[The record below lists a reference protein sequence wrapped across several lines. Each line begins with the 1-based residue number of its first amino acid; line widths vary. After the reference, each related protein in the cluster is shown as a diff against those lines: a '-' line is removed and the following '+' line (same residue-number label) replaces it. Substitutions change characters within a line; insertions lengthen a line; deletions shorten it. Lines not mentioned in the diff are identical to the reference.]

1 MAGCALVG
9 QSVMNVGYG
18 GRTRLSTL
26 TSGVSLLTMILLA
39 SRWVN
44 QIPMATLVGVM
55 IMIAINT
62 ANWSSL
68 RGIRRIPKSDTAVM
82 LLTVV
87 VTVLTHNLAVGLLSG
102 VALAGIL
109 FSRKLAKVIEVSSE
123 ELAPDHRLYRVRGQ
137 VFFVSSIYFRQGFEL
152 HEHPARI
159 TIDMAEAHIWDQSGV
174 TALDQVIRRLK
185 LGGSAVEVV
194 NLNAESSDLLARIGV
209 AEEAGGRAGP
219 ILQLH

>member
-1 MAGCALVG
+1 
-9 QSVMNVGYG
+9 
-18 GRTRLSTL
+18 
-26 TSGVSLLTMILLA
+26 
-39 SRWVN
+39 
-44 QIPMATLVGVM
+44 
-55 IMIAINT
+55 
-62 ANWSSL
+62 
-68 RGIRRIPKSDTAVM
+68 
-82 LLTVV
+82 
-87 VTVLTHNLAVGLLSG
+87 
-102 VALAGIL
+102 
-109 FSRKLAKVIEVSSE
+109 
-123 ELAPDHRLYRVRGQ
+123 

>member
-1 MAGCALVG
+1 VAL
-9 QSVMNVGYG
+9 
-18 GRTRLSTL
+18 LA
-26 TSGVSLLTMILLA
+26 MILLA
-39 SRWVN
+39 SQWVN

-62 ANWSSL
+62 ANWGSIS
-68 RGIRRIPKSDTAVM
+68 GIRRIPKSDTAVM

-109 FSRKLAKVIEVSSE
+109 FSRKVAKVIDVESALV
-123 ELAPDHRLYRVRGQ
+123 APDHRVYTVRGQ
-137 VFFVSSIYFRQGFEL
+137 LFFVSSIYFRHGFEL

-185 LGGSAVEVV
+185 LGGSTVEVL
-194 NLNAESSDLLARIGV
+194 NLNAASTDLFARIGV
-209 AEEAGGRAGP
+209 AEEAGGRGGALAAG
-219 ILQLH
+219 H